1 MSVKADFQGRSI
13 DLRQIRN
20 KARVSD
26 HALLRYL
33 ERVLG
38 VPVEQIRK
46 TMLSDTVLLA
56 MALKAPSVR
65 AADHQLVF
73 GQDNPFTI
81 ATVLAPEM
89 RIRRSRRRKAR
100 WQTFREQR

>member
-1 MSVKADFQGRSI
+1 
-13 DLRQIRN
+13 
-20 KARVSD
+20 
-26 HALLRYL
+26 
-33 ERVLG
+33 
-38 VPVEQIRK
+38 
-46 TMLSDTVLLA
+46 
-56 MALKAPSVR
+56 
-65 AADHQLVF
+65 VF